1 MRKAAIYRLSAAA
14 ALLPWAVCG
23 LFADEPQE
31 HHGFAI
37 ELQEVLTDSLDRE
50 IMIFNGDT
58 IHTSFLP
65 EPIEIPHYGP
75 LTEADYREIAEELG
89 VEPAAIHAVV
99 EIETGKTRRGF
110 YAEGCPIINFD
121 LPVFRRAA
129 ARRGINL
136 SKYSSTHPT
145 VFSAP
150 NIRKYGSQQRAQQAR
165 LDAALTID
173 SIAAI
178 ESTFW
183 GMFQI
188 GGFNWKLCGAESRA
202 DFVRRMQR
210 SEYDQLRLFANY
222 MRNTGLVQHLK
233 TKTGPHSP
241 KYITAPPTHR
251 AATTPAWPPPTAD
264 SPVFR
269 GEGRGARAS

>member
-1 MRKAAIYRLSAAA
+1 MRMAALHRITAAA
-14 ALLPWAVCG
+14 ALVSWAVCG
-23 LFADEPQE
+23 LFADEPLPQ
-31 HHGFAI
+31 GFAL

-65 EPIEIPHYGP
+65 EPPDTPHYGP
-75 LTEADYREIAEELG
+75 LTEADYRKIAEELG
-89 VEPAAIHAVV
+89 VEAAAIHAVV
-99 EIETGKTRRGF
+99 EIETGKTRHGF
-110 YAEGCPIINFD
+110 YADGYPIINFD

-136 SKYSSTHPT
+136 SKYTRSHPT
-145 VFSAP
+145 VFAAP

-165 LDAALTID
+165 LDAAMTID

-202 DFVRRMQR
+202 DFVRQMKR

-233 TKTGPHSP
+233 TKNWAAFAKIYNGPSYASRGYH
-241 KYITAPPTHR
+241 TR
-251 AATTPAWPPPTAD
+251 MAAAYRRF
-264 SPVFR
+264 SKN
-269 GEGRGARAS
+269 

>member
-1 MRKAAIYRLSAAA
+1 MRKAAIHRISAAA
-14 ALLPWAVCG
+14 TLFSWAVCG
-23 LFADEPQE
+23 LFANEPASQ
-31 HHGFAI
+31 GFAL

-65 EPIEIPHYGP
+65 APSEIPHYGP
-75 LTEADYREIAEELG
+75 LNEADYREIAEELG

-99 EIETGKTRRGF
+99 EIETGKTSHGF
-110 YAEGCPIINFD
+110 YANNYPIINFD
-121 LPVFRRAA
+121 LAVFRRAA

-136 SKYSSTHPT
+136 SKYAKSHPT
-145 VFSAP
+145 VFSSP

-165 LDAALTID
+165 LDAAMTID

-188 GGFNWKLCGAESRA
+188 GGFNWKLCGAESQA
-202 DFVRRMQR
+202 DFVRLMKR
-210 SEYDQLRLFANY
+210 SEFDQLRLFANY
-222 MRNTGLVQHLK
+222 MRNTGLVKHLK
-233 TKTGPHSP
+233 NKNWAAFAKIYNGPSYASRGYH
-241 KYITAPPTHR
+241 TR
-251 AATTPAWPPPTAD
+251 MAAAYRRF
-264 SPVFR
+264 S
-269 GEGRGARAS
+269 EK